1 MCGEAALCL
10 TFCLVSWCI
19 FSKMSWRQEKSV
31 GGSVDGGLFRF
42 LVSWLTHSH
51 MTRKRRWCGL
61 ASVLRDPCL
70 TTQTCNLIYPIS
82 GAGIEAP
89 VVMRT
94 DRRTG
99 CFIKEAFMSRVL
111 KALAVFLW
119 LIFVQI
125 TRPLYAVKRLGPQ
138 SSWKLCEQIILR
150 ETRPPGMLLKIECLT
165 GIGSRLCNWRGGG
178 VFKERGSRVWKWERT
193 GEAVDL
199 SLFRKQMW
207 VRSMMQRGPGLQ
219 SQVF

>member
-1 MCGEAALCL
+1 MCGEAALRS

-19 FSKMSWRQEKSV
+19 FSKMSGRQEKSV
-31 GGSVDGGLFRF
+31 GGWVGGGLFRF
-42 LVSWLTHSH
+42 LVSWLTRGH

-94 DRRTG
+94 DKRTG

-111 KALAVFLW
+111 EALALCSSGSFLCRSQGHCTPRGD
-119 LIFVQI
+119 LDHKAAGNYVN
-125 TRPLYAVKRLGPQ
+125 RLY
-138 SSWKLCEQIILR
+138 
-150 ETRPPGMLLKIECLT
+150 
-165 GIGSRLCNWRGGG
+165 
-178 VFKERGSRVWKWERT
+178 
-193 GEAVDL
+193 
-199 SLFRKQMW
+199 
-207 VRSMMQRGPGLQ
+207 
-219 SQVF
+219 